1 MSDPNP
7 NYHTNYN
14 TNLNISFIKKITTQ
28 KSKKISN
35 TDPTKNWR

>member
-7 NYHTNYN
+7 NYNTNYN
-14 TNLNISFIKKITTQ
+14 TNLNISFIKKTTTQ